1 LTINIPCF
9 ILSNEYRGDAAI
21 KVSRLILNQDKWIN
35 ELSLK
40 YHNNYTY
47 SPMICLTL
55 ALSTLSKQ
63 VENGYFIA
71 KQEFTINTQLSLEKT
86 IELRGEIS
94 KKKHLSNM
102 NYLICQSEVIEN
114 KNVLMEMSSTLIKM
128 NQQPNKKA
136 DITQD
141 KTESFIN
148 ISKNQVH
155 IFNKLSGDPNSIHK
169 GKSPVVQA
177 MFLLLLIEDHLA
189 TANRFIKKGEII
201 YLNPIVADCKL
212 FFSWES
218 ADKLSGIVNNIKCFT
233 LIIREEFLC

>member
-1 LTINIPCF
+1 MDIPCF

-21 KVSRLILNQDKWIN
+21 KVNGLILNQNKWIN

-40 YHNNYTY
+40 HHKNYTY
-47 SPMICLTL
+47 SPIICLTL

-71 KQEFTINTQLSLEKT
+71 KQDFTISTHLSLEKD
-86 IELRGEIS
+86 IELKGEIS
-94 KKKHLSNM
+94 KKKHLNNM
-102 NYLICQSEVIEN
+102 NYLICQSEVVEN
-114 KNVLMEMSSTLIKM
+114 ENVLMEMSSTLIKM

-136 DITQD
+136 EITQD
-141 KTESFIN
+141 KTESFIT
-148 ISKNQVH
+148 ISKDQVH

-169 GKSPVVQA
+169 GKSPIVQA
-177 MFLLLLIEDHLA
+177 MFLLLLIEDYL
-189 TANRFIKKGEII
+189 TTTNRFIKKGEIV
-201 YLNPIVADCKL
+201 YLSPIEADCRL

-233 LIIREEFLC
+233 LTIREEFIC